1 MFGVNAAF
9 SQGQLCFWN
18 RGKLQEREG
27 SHISKSCT
35 VLILIPSTLLLNLI
49 VEVWHW
55 KSWPHSYLI
64 CPSPLFY
71 PGRIYQRQQKNFVFK
86 VCRKILFLRIWTIL
100 FFKSSL
106 ILQKVCMQLKQSGI
120 LYPGNYSESKHQKCL
135 EISCSILSYDF
146 VCEVV
151 VAVLK
156 TISWKQ
162 DPLNTKE
169 PTWLGLYSSTG

>member
-71 PGRIYQRQQKNFVFK
+71 SGRIYQRQQKNFVFK

-120 LYPGNYSESKHQKCL
+120 LL
-135 EISCSILSYDF
+135 SIQATILNQNIKNVFKFHAVYCPMILF
-146 VCEVV
+146 VR
-151 VAVLK
+151 L
-156 TISWKQ
+156 
-162 DPLNTKE
+162 
-169 PTWLGLYSSTG
+169 WLQS